1 MGHVSDWNE
10 VTVEDQTDDAYTDGG
25 GSSNR
30 CCWALQAL
38 ELGRDIGMI
47 LARSMCGVSKDGM
60 VVKSA
65 YGWADCIDDRESVS
79 DGSDEDGPMRW
90 DGPVDCGKDEEGGY
104 CIAMTSGII
113 R

>member
-1 MGHVSDWNE
+1 MGLVSDWNE
-10 VTVEDQTDDAYTDGG
+10 VTVEDQTDEAYTDGG

-79 DGSDEDGPMRW
+79 DVSDEDGPMRW